1 MVFMLVSPVFSQIG
15 KRQAF
20 FELQF
25 GAGPTFMFTDIGN
38 VGYGGN
44 IEVTGKYRLHPYL
57 ALKASLG
64 GGLALG
70 SDAGTENDSR
80 GMEYY
85 TIMVE
90 MTGQIEFYLLK
101 EGRGSGR
108 GGHMGYKPRIRPYLF
123 AGGGPLLFYPTH
135 THENAEELPAFNR
148 YTVILIGGA
157 GLLYRV
163 DNNIFWG
170 FQAGGRLTT
179 TDFLDGFSPASSVS
193 NDTYYTAQIVM
204 VYRF

>member
-1 MVFMLVSPVFSQIG
+1 M
-15 KRQAF
+15 
-20 FELQF
+20 
-25 GAGPTFMFTDIGN
+25 
-38 VGYGGN
+38 
-44 IEVTGKYRLHPYL
+44 
-57 ALKASLG
+57 
-64 GGLALG
+64 G
-70 SDAGTENDSR
+70 SDAGTENESR

-148 YTVILIGGA
+148 YTVILLGGA
-157 GLLYRV
+157 GFLYRV
-163 DNNIFWG
+163 DANIFWG
-170 FQAGGRLTT
+170 FQVGGRLTT

-193 NDTYYTAQIVM
+193 NDTYYTAQILM